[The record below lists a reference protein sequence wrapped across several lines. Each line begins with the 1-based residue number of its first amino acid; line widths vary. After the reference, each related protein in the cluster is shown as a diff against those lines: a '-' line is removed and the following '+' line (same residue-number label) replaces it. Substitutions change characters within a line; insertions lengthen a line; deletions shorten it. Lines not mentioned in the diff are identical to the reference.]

1 MRFNQ
6 LLALRCLQA
15 CTQAPYFSNRLLLL
29 SSMACIGY
37 HVSLQ
42 DCKGRTV
49 QRNALVSDSL
59 HAETPV
65 SLKSRKIRSLQ
76 ASTWQTAPH
85 KASPQTSTMLFKRRS
100 TLVSGQAQQIFFLGE
115 RADAGASPA
124 FTAGAGGSSGLL
136 RDQSQPM

>member
-1 MRFNQ
+1 MAYLEALSAQALLVRFDQ

-15 CTQAPYFSNRLLLL
+15 CTQVPYFSNRLLLL
-29 SSMACIGY
+29 SSMACMCY

-65 SLKSRKIRSLQ
+65 RMNKY
-76 ASTWQTAPH
+76 P
-85 KASPQTSTMLFKRRS
+85 
-100 TLVSGQAQQIFFLGE
+100 
-115 RADAGASPA
+115 
-124 FTAGAGGSSGLL
+124 
-136 RDQSQPM
+136 